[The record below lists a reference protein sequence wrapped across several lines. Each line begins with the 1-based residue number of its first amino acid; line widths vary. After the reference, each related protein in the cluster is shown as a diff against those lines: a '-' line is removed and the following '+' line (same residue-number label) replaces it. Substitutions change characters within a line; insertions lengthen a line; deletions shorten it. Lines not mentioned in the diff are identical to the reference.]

1 MVKLSPPTPIQARH
15 ARRTACRTRPQLS
28 AVLLRAQDVAPKGG
42 YPTVRTNRNLPK
54 GGASALVMATASVFV
69 FGWGMYKIIKAN
81 QLRRCAPSA
90 RSIPAV
96 RPETGRG
103 PPA

>member
-1 MVKLSPPTPIQARH
+1 MPADGPPP
-15 ARRTACRTRPQLS
+15 PQLS
-28 AVLLRAQDVAPKGG
+28 AVLICAQDVAPKGG

-81 QLRRCAPSA
+81 QLRRCASL
-90 RSIPAV
+90 
-96 RPETGRG
+96 
-103 PPA
+103 PPVASLM

>member
-15 ARRTACRTRPQLS
+15 APDGPPHAAPAERRLR
-28 AVLLRAQDVAPKGG
+28 RAQDVPPKGG

-81 QLRRCAPSA
+81 QLRRCASL
-90 RSIPAV
+90 
-96 RPETGRG
+96 
-103 PPA
+103 PPVASLM

>member
-15 ARRTACRTRPQLS
+15 ARRTARRTPPQLS
-28 AVLLRAQDVAPKGG
+28 AVLLCAQDVAPKGG

-81 QLRRCAPSA
+81 QLRRCAPPAHSV
-90 RSIPAV
+90 PAV
-96 RPETGRG
+96 TPETGRG

>member
-15 ARRTACRTRPQLS
+15 ARRTARRRPDQLS
-28 AVLLRAQDVAPKGG
+28 AVLPRAQDVAPKGG

-81 QLRRCAPSA
+81 QLRRCAPPA

-96 RPETGRG
+96 TPETGLG